1 MRLIRGARYIVGSRG
16 SALFLN
22 FFAKPGAKLCIL
34 SQQHMLKLTSVTC
47 LFEEL
52 GIDTT
57 VLSGPIVNEHKYA
70 QFAEYSISED
80 TFRAFLDNWLA

>member
-22 FFAKPGAKLCIL
+22 FFAKPGAKLCIF
-34 SQQHMLKLTSVTC
+34 QQHMLKLTSVTC

-80 TFRAFLDNWLA
+80 TFCAFLDNWLA